1 MPKVHIRGRESLPQ
15 HGRSAAPARLLPR
28 SPIPPPPTTEVSR
41 SCRGSFTL
49 CALLLSCALAYYSF
63 FAGGSYGGTAHALGG
78 QGAAA
83 AAADVVGLPVAGA
96 AAASGAAHAAAL
108 ASAQCGFA
116 EPVSAAM
123 PVGTVISDA
132 PLPPHGHPSCADVEG
147 ALARAVRGGSGGG
160 PRAWGDGRSDGALA
174 LPAPC
179 SLRWLSPAQACGVLP
194 GLLILMG
201 DSLSRHL
208 AFSLSQVLSGN
219 YAAGP
224 LLGFQPPHDDPA
236 NGLFFPEDCHALC
249 HCDETYRICAH
260 VRPPPTARHFSALCP
275 AWGEHRDAPA
285 PLRFLPWYG
294 GFFNG
299 TAVDALLS
307 ANFTGAGGA
316 RWEAGA
322 PPRVRRPV
330 LVAEVGPGWA
340 DDFEAGNG
348 KVEAFIDS
356 VFAAAARAPR
366 GGARVV
372 CYLIPAPVDAL
383 KPAQFVG
390 KQGLA
395 PTRAL
400 GEWVA
405 GLCRQR
411 GGRVLDAL
419 PISLGAY
426 TRDGTHYATRVMTLI
441 AQSLLN
447 LLLAPWPDEGGGSG

>member
-1 MPKVHIRGRESLPQ
+1 ML
-15 HGRSAAPARLLPR
+15 
-28 SPIPPPPTTEVSR
+28 
-41 SCRGSFTL
+41 
-49 CALLLSCALAYYSF
+49 LLLSCASVYASL
-63 FAGGSYGGTAHALGG
+63 FAGGSHHGSPDGSALTLGG
-78 QGAAA
+78 LGVATPTAA
-83 AAADVVGLPVAGA
+83 G
-96 AAASGAAHAAAL
+96 GAAHAAAL

-123 PVGTVISDA
+123 PLGTVISDA
-132 PLPPHGHPSCADVEG
+132 PLPSHAHPSCADVEG
-147 ALARAVRGGSGGG
+147 ALARAVRGGGGG
-160 PRAWGDGRSDGALA
+160 DSSRVWGDGNSDGALQ

-179 SLRWLSPAQACGVLP
+179 ALRWLSPAQACGVLP
-194 GLLILMG
+194 GLLVLMG

-208 AFSLSQVLSGN
+208 AFALSQVLSGN

-236 NGLFFPEDCHALC
+236 NGLFFPEDWHALC

-285 PLRFLPWYG
+285 PLKFLPWYG
-294 GFFNG
+294 GFFNA
-299 TAVDALLS
+299 TALDALLA

-322 PPRVRRPV
+322 PPRARRPV

-372 CYLIPAPVDAL
+372 CYLIPAPVDAR
-383 KPAQFVG
+383 KPAQFVA

-419 PISLGAY
+419 PISVG
-426 TRDGTHYATRVMTLI
+426 TFSRDGTHYATRVMTLI
-441 AQSLLN
+441 AQALLN
-447 LLLAPWPDEGGGSG
+447 LLLAPWPDEGGG